1 MQSIF
6 NFCFSA
12 KTFQIADRTT
22 QEGEGGVHSHVN
34 FLPLAPFPQ
43 IPFPPC
49 EFFFFAPD
57 PLPPLPRYT
66 SLERRKQEIR
76 IYRVVTFPNMNDLGA
91 EYTKDLVIT
100 QRKTDSEVSLLLKER
115 FPGKKGRGQ
124 LRGLFREWNT
134 FTQLPVKWWA
144 WAVHAGRR
152 CSGNYKFIRLKC
164 LLFAIFF
171 FFLPSFLCLH
181 SCLYEYPSGF
191 KTVFQLLPWICRLL
205 SRLIFFQAVNE
216 QLAHVFNTQNNL
228 LTVLKGIKHLMR
240 TKQHQKLY
248 FSQNVSLRLFPF

>member
-134 FTQLPVKWWA
+134 FTQLPVK
-144 WAVHAGRR
+144 
-152 CSGNYKFIRLKC
+152 
-164 LLFAIFF
+164 
-171 FFLPSFLCLH
+171 
-181 SCLYEYPSGF
+181 
-191 KTVFQLLPWICRLL
+191 
-205 SRLIFFQAVNE
+205 
-216 QLAHVFNTQNNL
+216 
-228 LTVLKGIKHLMR
+228 
-240 TKQHQKLY
+240 
-248 FSQNVSLRLFPF
+248 